1 MKAYYYLIFASLF
14 IVTTLLSGQAH
25 AQKIKELFEKQIPKV
40 ERMSK
45 EAFEE
50 ATILHD
56 DIPFNDKSLAY
67 EVRLPKTWESVN
79 KSAAANYMLTDRLL
93 GQVAHFYGPPRIDA
107 GRSEFTIMAEN
118 LNYELTAE
126 QWFLQY
132 VLSNGFTLEG
142 IEIVDSRKIE
152 ALHIYLK
159 DGDTFVTRTVAQIN
173 GRRIILAQY
182 TVPAL
187 YWQKEK
193 VISNEIMKS
202 FEMLSPQVELIENFK
217 THQFLDLIE
226 FDYPESWKISVPPIK
241 DTDRML
247 ALLENIRPETK
258 VLDGQVYVEALSS
271 YVVQDIE
278 QEMQAVRRKLNKQ
291 GLLVGGLMET
301 RDDIYFHENI
311 EFGFAEVYEA
321 RDTENDLLQYE
332 LWIAAMATE
341 EYFFFLY
348 LVTPHRDTDYFI
360 WARNTGAFKS
370 MAKFI
375 HPLEKETVV
384 MDEDTP
390 VQLE

>member
-1 MKAYYYLIFASLF
+1 MLDTNYKSIRHFTYFNKFLF
-14 IVTTLLSGQAH
+14 IVPTIIIFLFFISLVSLSSGAVSTTYNETFEYLLN
-25 AQKIKELFEKQIPKV
+25 F
-40 ERMSK
+40 
-45 EAFEE
+45 
-50 ATILHD
+50 IL
-56 DIPFNDKSLAY
+56 NSS
-67 EVRLPKTWESVN
+67 E
-79 KSAAANYMLTDRLL
+79 
-93 GQVAHFYGPPRIDA
+93 IDP
-107 GRSEFTIMAEN
+107 
-118 LNYELTAE
+118 
-126 QWFLQY
+126 
-132 VLSNGFTLEG
+132 V
-142 IEIVDSRKIE
+142 
-152 ALHIYLK
+152 
-159 DGDTFVTRTVAQIN
+159 
-173 GRRIILAQY
+173 
-182 TVPAL
+182 
-187 YWQKEK
+187 KEK